1 MLLKPRVGSYA
12 VYEPPEE
19 GWQGWEARLSA
30 LNIGLRDAGIEVIEA
45 PEAVCDPASCER
57 VAGWFEHQKLD
68 ALHAL
73 IITWSFDH
81 YTIQIQQH
89 LNRPVAIRSLPGIRT
104 GSLVGGMQLN
114 NVLGDI
120 DYAHKLFYGALEQSE
135 ITEETIAFLKACA
148 IQNRLR
154 GANIAVIGRRTEGMT
169 PTAVDELEILRLF
182 GVRLLNYGLDE
193 FKLLAAQ
200 ITSEQASAAWQAVK
214 SGARQ
219 VLSTEEHG
227 LMTMRN
233 YLALK
238 ELVQSQHLSAIA
250 MGSYPQCLGTMCL
263 PLALLTETGFPGG
276 CEGDVN
282 STLAMLILSML
293 TEQPVHFGE
302 MLEVNED
309 DNTLVTSH
317 CGSGSPALADEKGY
331 ILCPVR
337 LANNGVCIRFTSKP
351 GQITYVN
358 LVGRKGNYRMCALQG
373 KAIPTEMVFEGN
385 PLRFI
390 LQTPFR
396 LSWKKIVEGNFGHHW
411 MSAYA
416 HVASTLQEF
425 CKLTGILGV
434 FPDLEQLDA
443 SISGFKNPKGLGGV
457 G

>member
-1 MLLKPRVGSYA
+1 MLVKPRVGSYA

-19 GWQGWEARLSA
+19 GWQGWETRLSA
-30 LNIGLRDAGIEVIEA
+30 SNDSLRSAGIDVIEA

-57 VAGWFEHQKLD
+57 VAGWFESQKLD
-68 ALHAL
+68 GLHAL
-73 IITWSFDH
+73 VITWSFDH
-81 YTIQIQQH
+81 YTIQIQQR

-104 GSLVGGMQLN
+104 GSLVGGMQLS

-120 DYAHKLFYGALEQSE
+120 DYAHKLFYGSFEQPE
-135 ITEETIAFLKACA
+135 ITDETVAFLKACA

-169 PTAVDELEILRLF
+169 PTAVDELEVLRLF
-182 GVRLLNYGLDE
+182 GVRLLNYGMDE
-193 FKLLAAQ
+193 FNLLAAQ
-200 ITSEQASAAWQAVK
+200 IPFEQAAAAWQEVK
-214 SGARQ
+214 TEARQ
-219 VLSTEEHG
+219 VLSTDEHG
-227 LMTMRN
+227 VITMRN

-238 ELVQSQHLSAIA
+238 ELAQSQRLSAIA

-263 PLALLTETGFPGG
+263 PLALLTETGFPSG

-282 STLAMLILSML
+282 STLTMLILSML

-302 MLEVNED
+302 MLEVDEQANS
-309 DNTLVTSH
+309 LVTSH
-317 CGSGSPALADEKGY
+317 CGSGSPSLADENGY

-351 GQITYVN
+351 GKITYVN

-373 KAIPTEMVFEGN
+373 QAIPTGMVFEGN
-385 PLRFI
+385 PLRFV

-396 LSWKKIVEGNFGHHW
+396 ASWNKIVAGNFGHHW

-416 HVASTLQEF
+416 HVAPTLHEF
-425 CKLTGILGV
+425 CKLAGIQGV
-434 FPDLEQLDA
+434 FPDLE
-443 SISGFKNPKGLGGV
+443 S
-457 G
+457 